1 MAFCENCGAT
11 IKPGD
16 QFCENCGAALGAATV
31 EPKPAQTVSST
42 PPPATAG
49 GQGEKNPILAAIA
62 SLLFSGLGQV
72 YNGSLGK
79 GMLIFFGT
87 IIGYMIFVIPGLIVL
102 VYGIYDAY
110 TTAKKMNEG
119 QIPFVPYNIMHI
131 IAFVVIGI
139 IVGIIFFLV
148 LAGLAMAL
156 GGL

>member
-1 MAFCENCGAT
+1 M
-11 IKPGD
+11 
-16 QFCENCGAALGAATV
+16 
-31 EPKPAQTVSST
+31 EPKPVASAPVT
-42 PPPATAG
+42 PVAATG
-49 GQGEKNPILAAIA
+49 TGPGEKNPILAAIA

-79 GMLIFFGT
+79 GLLIFFGT
-87 IIGYMIFVIPGLIVL
+87 LIGSMFFLIPGLIVL

-119 QIPFVPYNIMHI
+119 QIPFVPHNTTHI
-131 IAFVVIGI
+131 IAFVVIGFVV
-139 IVGIIFFLV
+139 IVIYFLV